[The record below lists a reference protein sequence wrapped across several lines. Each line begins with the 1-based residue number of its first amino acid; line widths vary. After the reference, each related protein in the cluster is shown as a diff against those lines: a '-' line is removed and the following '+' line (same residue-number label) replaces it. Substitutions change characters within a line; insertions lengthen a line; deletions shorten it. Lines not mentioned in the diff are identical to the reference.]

1 MKTVSVRPQVL
12 NALKLYQNVSE
23 SRTLNDAIV
32 TLMER
37 EAERNDEFENRWNEM
52 RREFLKANTD
62 KIRDALSDIGKLRR
76 AGIIDRSAD

>member
-76 AGIIDRSAD
+76 VGIIDRRSY